1 MKFRD
6 YLIRR
11 SLQIIPTLI
20 GLSILIFYIT
30 RVMPGDPIRLY
41 LGLEATKE
49 QVEYYR
55 RLFGLDK
62 PLYIQYIDY
71 WVSLFTGKATLV
83 SLYTGRSV
91 VVDIVSYL
99 PTTLELIIVS
109 MIFSSIIGI
118 ALGVI
123 CAIYKNKFIDN
134 ILRVTAIAG
143 VSFPRFWIGLI
154 LQLIIGYYL
163 GILPIAGHYTPR
175 TTVTGFVLLDSLI
188 TGDIAS
194 FFECIKY
201 MILPVITLSF
211 SPIAQIMRIVR
222 ASVIEE
228 ISKPYV
234 ATLRAHGFPEN
245 LLYYKYLL
253 RQALVV
259 AITIIGMLFG
269 FFVYGGFEVEIVFGW
284 PGLAW
289 YTVQTALY
297 KDFNGLVAAVM
308 IIGIIMVVVN
318 YVVDVVYSYLDPRI
332 RIKMME
338 AK

>member
-6 YLIRR
+6 YLVKR
-11 SLQIIPTLI
+11 SLQIVPTLI

-41 LGLEATKE
+41 LGLEATPE

-55 RLFGLDK
+55 HLFGLDK
-62 PLYIQYIDY
+62 PLYEQYLGY
-71 WVSLFTGKATLV
+71 WVSLFGGGSPV
-83 SLYTGRSV
+83 ISLYTGRNV
-91 VVDIVSYL
+91 MTDIISYL
-99 PTTLELIIVS
+99 PTTLELVIVS
-109 MIFSSIIGI
+109 MIFSSIVGI
-118 ALGVI
+118 VLGVL
-123 CAIYKNKFIDN
+123 CAIYRNKFVDN
-134 ILRVTAIAG
+134 LLRVVAIAG
-143 VSFPRFWIGLI
+143 VSFPRFWIGII

-163 GILPIAGHYTPR
+163 GILPIAGHFRPAATI
-175 TTVTGFVLLDSLI
+175 TGFSLLDSLI
-188 TGDIAS
+188 TLDFAS
-194 FFECIKY
+194 FVECIRY
-201 MILPVITLSF
+201 MILPVIALSF

-228 ISKPYV
+228 LGKPYV
-234 ATLRAHGFPEN
+234 ATLRAHGFSEN
-245 LLYYKYLL
+245 VLYYKYLL

-269 FFVYGGFEVEIVFGW
+269 FFVYGAFEIEVVFGW

-308 IIGIIMVVVN
+308 VIGVIMVVVN
-318 YVVDVVYSYLDPRI
+318 YIVDITYSYLDPRI
-332 RIKMME
+332 RIRMME

>member
-6 YLIRR
+6 YLVKR

-41 LGLEATKE
+41 LGLEATKQ

-55 RLFGLDK
+55 KLFGLDK
-62 PLYIQYIDY
+62 PIYAQYLDY
-71 WVSLFTGKATLV
+71 WISLFTGRSTLI

-91 VVDIVSYL
+91 IVDILSYL

-109 MIFSSIIGI
+109 MIFSSIVGI

-123 CAIYKNKFIDN
+123 CAIYKNKLIDN
-134 ILRVTAIAG
+134 ILRIVAISG

-163 GILPIAGHYTPR
+163 GILPIAGHYTPHA
-175 TTVTGFVLLDSLI
+175 TITGFTLIDSLI
-188 TGDIAS
+188 TGDIFS

-222 ASVIEE
+222 ASVVEE
-228 ISKPYV
+228 LSKPYV
-234 ATLRAHGFPEN
+234 STLKAYGFPEN

-308 IIGIIMVVVN
+308 VIGIIMVGVN
-318 YVVDVVYSYLDPRI
+318 YIVDIVYSYLDPRI

-338 AK
+338 AR